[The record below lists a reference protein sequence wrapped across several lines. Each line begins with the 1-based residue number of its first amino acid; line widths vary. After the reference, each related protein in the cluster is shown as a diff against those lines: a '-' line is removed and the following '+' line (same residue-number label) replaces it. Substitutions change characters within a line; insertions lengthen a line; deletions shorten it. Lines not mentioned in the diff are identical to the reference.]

1 MPSALQLS
9 ARLAYRAL
17 GPRLQAELVIRF
29 GFVTRRVVRQAPPTR
44 EAKAGLYLRRGRAP
58 GVRQKRG
65 KWPDMSEPATPRL
78 TPVSGRLH
86 GRRPAGRATR
96 PAARALY
103 LSLKGTSNN
112 DVFFVG
118 LIAGA
123 ARR

>member
-58 GVRQKRG
+58 GAAPKAGEMARYERTG
-65 KWPDMSEPATPRL
+65 DAEADAGLGPAPWATPGW
-78 TPVSGRLH
+78 SCH
-86 GRRPAGRATR
+86 
-96 PAARALY
+96 AARRAGSLLY
-103 LSLKGTSNN
+103 LSLN
-112 DVFFVG
+112 F
-118 LIAGA
+118 IEA
-123 ARR
+123 